1 MDYLARCCPSSRPT
15 ERGWRVQFHAAVRQ
29 QPAMAK
35 SLIERSFP
43 LSKRAVG
50 TPHTLVASTI
60 VSVLLR
66 RDSLYPCETYNRMSV
81 RRGTNP
87 PRLVFFLLR
96 GFLPNKALLGSLKS
110 SLSLCDGREEIADVL
125 TGWYN

>member
-15 ERGWRVQFHAAVRQ
+15 ERGWIVQFHTAVRQ
-29 QPAMAK
+29 QLAIAK
-35 SLIERSFP
+35 SLIECSFP

-60 VSVLLR
+60 ASVLLR
-66 RDSLYPCETYNRMSV
+66 RGSLYLCQTYNRMSA

-87 PRLVFFLLR
+87 PRLVFFFLR

-110 SLSLCDGREEIADVL
+110 SLSLCDGREKIADTL
-125 TGWYN
+125 TG